1 MKSFKN
7 WLISEGKDLFGF
19 ENLSVVRSKQETDND
34 PIKNIDS
41 GLVIEHLIKREL
53 GYNNAFSNFHDHIQW
68 GKENGAV
75 QMVIS
80 PLGSFKSIIRKLQTD
95 LKGNSVW
102 MCKKILPYKE
112 ITNSE
117 NYIDE
122 EIADEIFNKIEE
134 CWKEEIEAPLN
145 DYENLERL
153 TIKVAE
159 TCRKKDIKP
168 EIMVYR
174 GVKAIEREKHYNIH
188 FECSGHG
195 VEAPGSMRLEQFSI
209 DMFYDKQS
217 GMIRSYGY
225 GIQSPTRQ
233 HLWQI
238 QPSEWD
244 EIFSPSQSEKEI
256 VSAVAAAFSTF

>member
-7 WLISEGKDLFGF
+7 WMISEGKNLFGF
-19 ENLSVVRSKQETDND
+19 DDITIKTKKEINDN

-41 GLVIEHLIKREL
+41 GLIIEYLIKKNL
-53 GYNNAFSNFHDHIQW
+53 GHSDAFSNFHDHIQW
-68 GKENGAV
+68 GKENGAI

-102 MCKKILPYKE
+102 VCKKILPYKE
-112 ITNSE
+112 ITNSK

-122 EIADEIFNKIEE
+122 EIADEIFSKIKD
-134 CWKEEIEAPLN
+134 CWKNEIDAPSN
-145 DYENLERL
+145 DYKKLERL

-159 TCRKKDIKP
+159 NCRKKNIKP

-174 GVKAIEREKHYNIH
+174 GVKAIDKDKHYNIH

-209 DMFYDKQS
+209 DMFYDKNS

-244 EIFSPSQSEKEI
+244 EIFSPSQSENEI
-256 VSAVAAAFSTF
+256 VSAISSAFSTF